1 MEIWVRPLWIVGYAG
16 CRDKFTGS
24 SGSGGND
31 GRETAKELMHNEC
44 WCLGKYDHPKI
55 SLSSAYFDIS
65 FWMSKTEN
73 KWSD

>member
-1 MEIWVRPLWIVGYAG
+1 
-16 CRDKFTGS
+16 
-24 SGSGGND
+24 
-31 GRETAKELMHNEC
+31 
-44 WCLGKYDHPKI
+44 LGKYDHPKI